1 MASLAIPDEL
11 LVDIFLRLHTPEDLI
26 RASAACVSF
35 RRLVADRSFLRR
47 FRKIHPPPLLGFL
60 DSGRHL
66 FHPAVPP
73 HPSAPAA
80 SAVALAADFSFAFL
94 PAPARDWSVREVRD
108 GRVLLDRPR
117 RHDSVDGFG
126 ALFKEMVVCD
136 PLHRQYLLL
145 PPIPDDLAAS
155 VVDQLLVERRCLA
168 ETFLVPP
175 GNGDEEEEGTSFRV
189 IWMGLFEAKL
199 VAAVFSSGTGKWR
212 AFSSELLLG
221 FLLWSWMDLF
231 MSRHYAHGCFYWVS
245 GSLEKLLVLDIQRME
260 FSMADHPLCDRH
272 LGDYVAIV
280 EAGQGMIRMFVPKPD
295 TSRLKYN
302 VWRNNA
308 GISTQWQMEERTFSL
323 DSGSL
328 LTGAV
333 GRHLLLYQC
342 GSSSVQTGG
351 FTLDVDTSQVER
363 VCASFPAP
371 SHVYCNFS
379 PSLLSSP
386 TVSSG
391 ARHADVQGAGESVP
405 VPEVQEAG
413 PGGAQGIVL
422 PVVVQASNHLF
433 LVVNEAE
440 ARRAVARERRTGT
453 HHAADVQ
460 GAGSAVPVPQ
470 VEEADPGGVQG
481 PALAV
486 AARAPNPLLVV
497 DSDAEE
503 GRGGQRRRRA
513 GAGPVGGAGVGSR
526 AREGARGDKE
536 PE

>member
-11 LVDIFLRLHTPEDLI
+11 LVDIFLRLPTPEDLI

-47 FRKIHPPPLLGFL
+47 FRKIPPPPLLGFL

-94 PAPARDWSVREVRD
+94 PSPARGWSVREVRD

-155 VVDQLLVERRCLA
+155 VVDQLLVEGHCLA

-245 GSLEKLLVLDIQRME
+245 GSIEKLLVLDIQRME
-260 FSMADHPLCDRH
+260 FSMADHPLCARH
-272 LGDYVAIV
+272 LGDDVAIV

-391 ARHADVQGAGESVP
+391 
-405 VPEVQEAG
+405 
-413 PGGAQGIVL
+413 
-422 PVVVQASNHLF
+422 
-433 LVVNEAE
+433 
-440 ARRAVARERRTGT
+440 T

-497 DSDAEE
+497 DSDADE

-513 GAGPVGGAGVGSR
+513 GAGPVGGAGAGSR